1 MGPRSKMDLSILR
14 KPLGSVSRRDLRC
27 TMFSVR
33 YSGTAKRAVYER
45 ITHMISQ
52 GQENADNQRSIL
64 KVLETIRL
72 ILRRLSIED
81 ADFILELVNE
91 PSWLR
96 FIGDKGVR
104 SARDYILK
112 GPVESYERF
121 GFGLYL
127 VELKE
132 NGTPIGICGLIKR
145 ESLKDVDLGFAFLPK
160 FWGNGYAYESAS
172 AVMAYG
178 KSAFGLNRIVAV
190 TTPDNHSSIK
200 VLEKLGFK
208 FEQMV
213 RLSVDAPEIK
223 LFAHVESVE
232 QQKGR
237 R

>member
-1 MGPRSKMDLSILR
+1 
-14 KPLGSVSRRDLRC
+14 
-27 TMFSVR
+27 
-33 YSGTAKRAVYER
+33 
-45 ITHMISQ
+45 
-52 GQENADNQRSIL
+52 L
-64 KVLETIRL
+64 KVLETDRL
-72 ILRRLSIED
+72 NLRRLSTDD
-81 ADFILELVNE
+81 AEFILKLLNE

-104 SARDYILK
+104 TIADARDYILK

-160 FWGNGYAYESAS
+160 FWGAGYAYESAS

-178 KSAFGLNRIVAV
+178 RSGFDLNRIVAV

-200 VLEKLGFK
+200 VLEKLGFR

-213 RLSVDAPEIK
+213 RLSVDAPEVK
-223 LFAHVESVE
+223 LLAHDESARR
-232 QQKGR
+232 QKGR
-237 R
+237 Q

>member
-1 MGPRSKMDLSILR
+1 MDMSNLR
-14 KPLGSVSRRDLRC
+14 KLLGLGSRRDLRC

-33 YSGTAKRAVYER
+33 YSGMAKRAGHER

-64 KVLETIRL
+64 KVVETNRL
-72 ILRRLSIED
+72 ILRKLSTED

-104 SARDYILK
+104 SIADARDYILK

-127 VELKE
+127 AELKE
-132 NGTPIGICGLIKR
+132 NGIPIGLCGLIKR
-145 ESLKDVDLGFAFLPK
+145 ESLKDVDIGFAFLPK
-160 FWGNGYAYESAS
+160 FWGKGYAYESAS

-178 KSAFGLNRIVAV
+178 KSALGVNRIVAV
-190 TTPDNHSSIK
+190 TTPDNHNSIK

-213 RLSVDAPEIK
+213 MLSVEAPEIK
-223 LFAHVESVE
+223 LFAHDESVE

-237 R
+237 Q